1 MVTKVNEKVKKI
13 FIFSQELFYF
23 FSMDNGENKKLVEPD
38 ILQYTNYR
46 VFLRDYYEYKK
57 KTSTAFSLRFFAEK
71 AGLSSHAHLKLA
83 IDGKRNITKNTVTK
97 LIHGLGLENQRA
109 AYFASLVFFNQAQT
123 DADKQ
128 IYYAQLIKA
137 SPRSKLHKMDKA
149 QFRIFQEWHHSAILE
164 MVGLKDFRPIPD
176 QISKKLRGL
185 VTPAQVTESLN
196 LLLELGLL
204 VKTANGY
211 RQRDPLITTDDEV
224 QDLMVKMYHLQ
235 MLKLSANMLTEL
247 PGQERDISA
256 LTFGIKRSDFPNL
269 KKHLQLM
276 RKELLDFSAK
286 AGEAEDV
293 VQINIQLFPLTR
305 GV

>member
-1 MVTKVNEKVKKI
+1 ME
-13 FIFSQELFYF
+13 
-23 FSMDNGENKKLVEPD
+23 NGEKKVLTEPD
-38 ILQYTNYR
+38 VLQYTNYR
-46 VFLRDYYEYKK
+46 VYLRDYYEYKK
-57 KTSTAFSLRFFAEK
+57 STTAAFSLRFFAEK
-71 AGLSSHAHLKLA
+71 AGLSSHAHLKLT

-109 AYFASLVFFNQAQT
+109 AYFESLVFFNQATT
-123 DADKQ
+123 DEDKKV
-128 IYYAQLIKA
+128 YYAQLVKA

-149 QFRIFQEWHHSAILE
+149 QLRIFKEWHHSAILE

-176 QISKKLRGL
+176 QISKRLRGL
-185 VTPAQVTESLN
+185 ITPAQAMESLN

-211 RQRDPLITTDDEV
+211 RQSNPLITTDDEV
-224 QDLMVKMYHLQ
+224 QDIMVKMYHSQ
-235 MLKLSANMLTEL
+235 MLALSTRMLNDL
-247 PGQERDISA
+247 PGAERDVSA
-256 LTFGIKRSDFPNL
+256 LTFGIKRSDFANL

-286 AGEAEDV
+286 AGEAEEV
-293 VQINIQLFPLTR
+293 VQINLQLFPLTR

>member
-1 MVTKVNEKVKKI
+1 MVNEDVR
-13 FIFSQELFYF
+13 
-23 FSMDNGENKKLVEPD
+23 KLVEPD
-38 ILQYTNYR
+38 VLQYTNYR
-46 VFLRDYYEYKK
+46 VYLRDYYEYKK
-57 KTSTAFSLRFFAEK
+57 KTVTAFSLRFFAEK

-109 AYFASLVFFNQAQT
+109 AYFESLVFFNQATT
-123 DADKQ
+123 DEDKK
-128 IYYAQLIKA
+128 IYYAQLVKA

-149 QFRIFQEWHHSAILE
+149 QLRIFKEWHHSAILE
-164 MVGLKDFRPIPD
+164 MVGLKDFRPIPE
-176 QISKKLRGL
+176 QISKRLRGL
-185 VTPAQVTESLN
+185 ITPAQATESLN

-211 RQRDPLITTDDEV
+211 RQSNPLITTDDEV
-224 QDLMVKMYHLQ
+224 QDIMVKMYHNQ
-235 MLKLSANMLTEL
+235 MLALSVRMLNDL
-247 PGQERDISA
+247 PGDERDISA

-293 VQINIQLFPLTR
+293 VQINLQLFPLTR

>member
-1 MVTKVNEKVKKI
+1 M
-13 FIFSQELFYF
+13 
-23 FSMDNGENKKLVEPD
+23 VEPD
-38 ILQYTNYR
+38 VLKYTNYR
-46 VFLRDYYEYKK
+46 VYLRDYYEFKK
-57 KTSTAFSLRFFAEK
+57 KTVPAFSLRFFAEK
-71 AGLSSHAHLKLA
+71 AGLSSHAHLKLT
-83 IDGKRNITKNTVTK
+83 IDGKRNITKNTVIK

-109 AYFASLVFFNQAQT
+109 AYFESLVFFNQAQT

-128 IYYAQLIKA
+128 VYYAQLLKA

-149 QFRIFQEWHHSAILE
+149 QFRIFREWHHSAILE
-164 MVGLKDFRPIPD
+164 MVALKDFRPIPD
-176 QISKKLRGL
+176 WISKRLRGA
-185 VTPAQVTESLN
+185 VTPAQVTESLK
-196 LLLELGLL
+196 LLVELGLL

-211 RQRDPLITTDDEV
+211 RQRDPLITTDDDV

-235 MLKLSANMLTEL
+235 MLKLSASMISDL
-247 PGQERDISA
+247 PAAERDISA
-256 LTFGIKRSDFPNL
+256 LTFSIRREDFPNL

-293 VQINIQLFPLTR
+293 VQVNIQLYPLTR

>member
-1 MVTKVNEKVKKI
+1 ME
-13 FIFSQELFYF
+13 
-23 FSMDNGENKKLVEPD
+23 NGEKKVLTEPD
-38 ILQYTNYR
+38 VLQYTNYR
-46 VFLRDYYEYKK
+46 VYLRDYYEYKK
-57 KTSTAFSLRFFAEK
+57 STTAAFSLRFFAEK
-71 AGLSSHAHLKLA
+71 AGLSSHAHLKLT

-109 AYFASLVFFNQAQT
+109 AYFESLVFFNQATT
-123 DADKQ
+123 DEDKKV
-128 IYYAQLIKA
+128 YYAQLVKA

-149 QFRIFQEWHHSAILE
+149 QLRIFKEWHHSAILE

-176 QISKKLRGL
+176 QISKRFRGL
-185 VTPAQVTESLN
+185 ITPAQVTESLN

-211 RQRDPLITTDDEV
+211 RQSNPLITTDDEV
-224 QDLMVKMYHLQ
+224 QDIMVKMYHNQ
-235 MLKLSANMLTEL
+235 MLALSVRMLNDL
-247 PGQERDISA
+247 PGPERDISA
-256 LTFGIKRSDFPNL
+256 LTFGIKRSDFANL

-293 VQINIQLFPLTR
+293 VQINLQLFPLTR

>member
-1 MVTKVNEKVKKI
+1 MVNEDVR
-13 FIFSQELFYF
+13 
-23 FSMDNGENKKLVEPD
+23 KLVEPD
-38 ILQYTNYR
+38 VLQYTNYR
-46 VFLRDYYEYKK
+46 VYLRDYYEYKK
-57 KTSTAFSLRFFAEK
+57 KTVAAFSLRFFAEK

-109 AYFASLVFFNQAQT
+109 AYFESLVFFNQATT
-123 DADKQ
+123 DEDKK
-128 IYYAQLIKA
+128 IYYAQLVKA

-149 QFRIFQEWHHSAILE
+149 QLRIFKEWHHSAILE
-164 MVGLKDFRPIPD
+164 MVGLKDFRPIPE
-176 QISKKLRGL
+176 QISKRLRGL
-185 VTPAQVTESLN
+185 ITPAQATESLN

-211 RQRDPLITTDDEV
+211 RQSNPLITTDDEV
-224 QDLMVKMYHLQ
+224 QDIMVKMYHNQ
-235 MLKLSANMLTEL
+235 MLALSVRMLNDL
-247 PGQERDISA
+247 PGDERDVSA

-293 VQINIQLFPLTR
+293 VQINLQLFPLTR

>member
-1 MVTKVNEKVKKI
+1 ME
-13 FIFSQELFYF
+13 
-23 FSMDNGENKKLVEPD
+23 NGEKKVLTEPD
-38 ILQYTNYR
+38 VLQYTNYR
-46 VFLRDYYEYKK
+46 VYLRDYYEYKK
-57 KTSTAFSLRFFAEK
+57 STTAAFSLRFFAEK
-71 AGLSSHAHLKLA
+71 AGLSSHAHLKLT

-109 AYFASLVFFNQAQT
+109 AYFESLVFFNQATT
-123 DADKQ
+123 DEDKKV
-128 IYYAQLIKA
+128 YYAQLIKA

-149 QFRIFQEWHHSAILE
+149 QLRIFKEWHHSAILE

-176 QISKKLRGL
+176 QISKRLRGL
-185 VTPAQVTESLN
+185 ITPAQAMESLN

-211 RQRDPLITTDDEV
+211 RQSNPLITTDDEV
-224 QDLMVKMYHLQ
+224 QDIMVKMYHNQ
-235 MLKLSANMLTEL
+235 MLALSARMLNDL
-247 PGQERDISA
+247 PGSERDVSA

-293 VQINIQLFPLTR
+293 VQINLQLFPLTR

>member
-97 LIHGLGLENQRA
+97 LIHGLGLANQRA
-109 AYFASLVFFNQAQT
+109 AYFESLVFFNQAQT

>member
-1 MVTKVNEKVKKI
+1 MVNEDVR
-13 FIFSQELFYF
+13 
-23 FSMDNGENKKLVEPD
+23 KLVEPD
-38 ILQYTNYR
+38 VLQYTNYR
-46 VFLRDYYEYKK
+46 VYLRDYYEYKK
-57 KTSTAFSLRFFAEK
+57 KTVAAFSLRFFAEK

-109 AYFASLVFFNQAQT
+109 AYFESLVFFNQATT
-123 DADKQ
+123 DEDKK
-128 IYYAQLIKA
+128 IYYAQLVKA

-149 QFRIFQEWHHSAILE
+149 QLRIFKEWHHSAILE
-164 MVGLKDFRPIPD
+164 MVGLKDFRPIPE
-176 QISKKLRGL
+176 QISKRLRGL
-185 VTPAQVTESLN
+185 ITPTQATESLN

-211 RQRDPLITTDDEV
+211 RQSNPLITTDDEV
-224 QDLMVKMYHLQ
+224 QDIMVKMYHNQ
-235 MLKLSANMLTEL
+235 MLALSVRMLNDL
-247 PGQERDISA
+247 PGDERDVSA

-293 VQINIQLFPLTR
+293 VQINLQLFPLTR

>member
-1 MVTKVNEKVKKI
+1 ME
-13 FIFSQELFYF
+13 
-23 FSMDNGENKKLVEPD
+23 NGEKKVLTEPD
-38 ILQYTNYR
+38 VLQYTNYR
-46 VFLRDYYEYKK
+46 VYLRDYYEYKK
-57 KTSTAFSLRFFAEK
+57 STTAAFSLRFFAEK
-71 AGLSSHAHLKLA
+71 AGLSSHAHLKLT

-109 AYFASLVFFNQAQT
+109 AYFESLVFFNQATT
-123 DADKQ
+123 DEDKKV
-128 IYYAQLIKA
+128 YYAQLVKA

-149 QFRIFQEWHHSAILE
+149 QLRIFKEWHHSAILE

-176 QISKKLRGL
+176 QISKRLRGL
-185 VTPAQVTESLN
+185 ITPAQVTESLN

-211 RQRDPLITTDDEV
+211 RQSNPLITTDDEV
-224 QDLMVKMYHLQ
+224 QDIMVKMYHNQ
-235 MLKLSANMLTEL
+235 MLALSVRMLNDL
-247 PGQERDISA
+247 PGPERDISA
-256 LTFGIKRSDFPNL
+256 LTFGIKRSDFANL

-293 VQINIQLFPLTR
+293 VQINLQLFPLTR

>member
-1 MVTKVNEKVKKI
+1 ME
-13 FIFSQELFYF
+13 
-23 FSMDNGENKKLVEPD
+23 NGEKKVLTEPD
-38 ILQYTNYR
+38 VLQYTNYR
-46 VFLRDYYEYKK
+46 VYLRDYYEYKK
-57 KTSTAFSLRFFAEK
+57 STTAAFSLRFFAEK
-71 AGLSSHAHLKLA
+71 AGLSSHAHLKLT

-109 AYFASLVFFNQAQT
+109 AYFESLVFFNQATT
-123 DADKQ
+123 DEDKKV
-128 IYYAQLIKA
+128 YYAQLVKA

-149 QFRIFQEWHHSAILE
+149 QLRIFKEWHHSAILE

-176 QISKKLRGL
+176 QISKRLRGL
-185 VTPAQVTESLN
+185 ITPAQATESLN

-211 RQRDPLITTDDEV
+211 RQSNPLITTDDEV
-224 QDLMVKMYHLQ
+224 QDIMVKMYHNQ
-235 MLKLSANMLTEL
+235 MLALSARMLNDL
-247 PGQERDISA
+247 PGPERDVSA
-256 LTFGIKRSDFPNL
+256 LTFGIKRSDFANL

-286 AGEAEDV
+286 VGEAEDV
-293 VQINIQLFPLTR
+293 VQINLQLFPLTR

>member
-1 MVTKVNEKVKKI
+1 ME
-13 FIFSQELFYF
+13 
-23 FSMDNGENKKLVEPD
+23 NGEKKTLVEPD
-38 ILQYTNYR
+38 VLQYTNYR
-46 VFLRDYYEYKK
+46 VYLRDYYEFKK
-57 KTSTAFSLRFFAEK
+57 KTTAAFSLRFFAEK

-83 IDGKRNITKNTVTK
+83 IDGKRNITKNTATK

-109 AYFASLVFFNQAQT
+109 AYFESLVFFNQATT
-123 DADKQ
+123 DEDKKV
-128 IYYAQLIKA
+128 YYAQLVKA

-149 QFRIFQEWHHSAILE
+149 QLRIFKEWHHSAILE

-176 QISKKLRGL
+176 QISKRLRGL
-185 VTPAQVTESLN
+185 ITPAQVTESLK

-211 RQRDPLITTDDEV
+211 RQSNPMITTDDEV
-224 QDLMVKMYHLQ
+224 QDVVVKMYHNQ
-235 MLKLSANMLTEL
+235 MLALSGKMLNDL
-247 PGQERDISA
+247 PGTERDVSA
-256 LTFGIKRSDFPNL
+256 LTFGIKRSDFVNL

-286 AGEAEDV
+286 VGEAEDV
-293 VQINIQLFPLTR
+293 VQVNIQLFPLTR